1 MLFDFKFWRYLT
13 NPHDLATTIQTSS
26 MRGFNQRL
34 IVVFLMGV
42 LLFSLRDVWGMS
54 TESIT
59 PLLATMTTADYTI
72 ARFTSLVGAILW
84 SLLYMSFHIYGL
96 SYILSQLTAIPFKR
110 LVPLQL
116 IVTGLLLLEKALVF
130 FFFVL
135 KGETTN
141 VSFLSFGPLA
151 TTFLENGYMI
161 FFLNQLTLTTAL
173 IIGFQFKFIRA
184 YTELNERKGLVW
196 LLIGLHIVMALLTAA
211 IGFIP
216 IEKLLNLLVIGG
228 GVHV

>member
-13 NPHDLATTIQTSS
+13 NPQDLATTIQTSS
-26 MRGFNQRL
+26 MRGFNKRL
-34 IVVFLMGV
+34 VVVFILGV
-42 LLFSLRDVWGMS
+42 FLFSLRNVWGMN

-72 ARFTSLVGAILW
+72 ARLISLLGAILW
-84 SLLYMSFHIYGL
+84 SLLYMSFHIFGL
-96 SYILSQLTAIPFKR
+96 SYILSFLTAIPFKR
-110 LVPLQL
+110 IVPLQL
-116 IVTGLLLLEKALVF
+116 LMTGLLLVEKALVF

-151 TTFLENGYMI
+151 TTFLDHGYLI

-173 IIGFQFKFIRA
+173 IIGLQFKFIRT
-184 YTELNERKGLVW
+184 YTALNERKGLLW
-196 LLIGLHIVMALLTAA
+196 ILLGLHILMALLTAA

-216 IEKLLNLLVIGG
+216 MEKLLNLLVIGG
-228 GVHV
+228 GIHA